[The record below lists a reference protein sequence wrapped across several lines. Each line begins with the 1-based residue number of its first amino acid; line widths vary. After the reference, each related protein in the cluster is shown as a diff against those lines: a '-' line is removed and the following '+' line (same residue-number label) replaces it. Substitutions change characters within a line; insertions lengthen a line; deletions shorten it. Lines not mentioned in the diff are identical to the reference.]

1 MIVTHGL
8 AVPSLPPAG
17 HAVIIGNFDGVH
29 KGHQAMIARAI
40 AAGRELGVPS
50 CALTFEPHPRE
61 VFAPEQAPTR
71 LTSLREKMEL
81 LDGYGLARAHIE
93 RFTREFAALS
103 PQTFVEL
110 VLVKTLGARWVL
122 VGGDFRF
129 GARRAGDVAMLR
141 ELGSRHGFAVEAMP
155 NVIQGGERVSS
166 SSVRAA
172 LAAGDLGRAAELLGR
187 HYSISGSVVHG
198 DKLGRDLGFA
208 TANVGLQHNRPPL
221 SGIFAVRLHG
231 AAAQPLDGVAS
242 LGVRP
247 TVKEAGAEAVL
258 EVHVFDFAGELY
270 GEHVRVE
277 FLSKIR
283 DEEKYP
289 DLDTLK
295 AQIARDCESARQVL
309 REFRQDQ
316 KI

>member
-8 AVPSLPPAG
+8 AVPSIPPAG

-40 AAGRELGVPS
+40 AVGRELGVPA

-61 VFAPEQAPTR
+61 LFTPDQAPTR

-81 LDGYGLARAHIE
+81 LERYGLARAHIE

-103 PQTFVEL
+103 PQNFVDR
-110 VLVKTLGARWVL
+110 VLVQTLGARWIL

-141 ELGSRHGFAVEAMP
+141 ELGSQHGFEVEAMP

-198 DKLGRDLGFA
+198 DKLGRNLGFA
-208 TANVGLQHNRPPL
+208 TANVSLQHNRPPL

-231 AAAQPLDGVAS
+231 AGTQPLDGVAS

-247 TVKEAGAEAVL
+247 TVKAAGAEAVL

-289 DLDTLK
+289 DLDILK
-295 AQIARDCESARQVL
+295 AQIARDCETARQVL

>member
-8 AVPSLPPAG
+8 AVPSTPPAG

-29 KGHQAMIARAI
+29 RGHQAMIARAI
-40 AAGRELGVPS
+40 AAGRELGVPA

-71 LTSLREKMEL
+71 LTSLREKIEL
-81 LDGYGLARAHIE
+81 LDRYGLARAHIE

-103 PQTFVEL
+103 PRTFVEL
-110 VLVKTLGARWVL
+110 VLVKTLAARWVL

-141 ELGSRHGFAVEAMP
+141 ELGSQHGFEVEAMP
-155 NVIQGGERVSS
+155 NVMQDGERVSS

-172 LAAGDLGRAAELLGR
+172 LAAGDLGRTAELLGR

-208 TANVGLQHNRPPL
+208 TANVSMQHNRPPL

-231 AAAQPLDGVAS
+231 AGAEALDGVAS

-247 TVKEAGAEAVL
+247 TVKAAGAEAVL
-258 EVHVFDFAGELY
+258 EVHVFDFAGEIY

-277 FLSKIR
+277 FLRKIR

-295 AQIARDCESARQVL
+295 AQIARDCEAARQVL
-309 REFRQDQ
+309 REFRQNPRT
-316 KI
+316 

>member
-8 AVPSLPPAG
+8 AVPATPPAG

-29 KGHQAMIARAI
+29 MGHQAMIARAI
-40 AAGRELGVPS
+40 ASARDRDVLP

-71 LTSLREKMEL
+71 LTSMREKMEL
-81 LDGYGLARAHIE
+81 LSNYGLVRAHIE
-93 RFTREFAALS
+93 RFTKEFAALT
-103 PQTFVEL
+103 PQTFVEQ
-110 VLVKTLGARWVL
+110 VLVQTLAARWVL

-141 ELGSRHGFAVEAMP
+141 ELGQQHGFEVEAMP
-155 NVIQGGERVSS
+155 NVMQGGERVSS

-172 LAAGDLGRAAELLGR
+172 LAAGDLARAAVLLGR

-208 TANVGLQHNRPPL
+208 TANVRMQHNRPPL

-231 AAAQPLDGVAS
+231 VGAQALDGVAS

-247 TVKEAGAEAVL
+247 TVKAAGAEAVL
-258 EVHVFDFAGELY
+258 EVHVFDFSGEIY

-295 AQIARDCESARQVL
+295 AQIARDCEAARQVL
-309 REFRQDQ
+309 LEFRQNHR
-316 KI
+316 I